1 MKTESK
7 KLEYVYQNGNKF
19 CATYEQHD
27 YIHSYDPNS
36 LLGDSYDC
44 RYCDD
49 FQVG

>member
-1 MKTESK
+1 MLKERM
-7 KLEYVYQNGNKF
+7 YIRRGDNVF

-27 YIHSYDPNS
+27 YIHNYDPDS
-36 LLGDSYDC
+36 ILGDSYQC